1 MKIYLTF
8 NVYDKLLYLNTL
20 KFQLKKKKK
29 TKDTL
34 KLLQLFDNQI
44 IKELFFWIN

>member
-8 NVYDKLLYLNTL
+8 NVFDKLLYLNTL
-20 KFQLKKKKK
+20 KFQLKKKK

-44 IKELFFWIN
+44 IKELFFG